1 MDLSNPIVLSM
12 MRQFLTSAGA
22 ALITSGYLTAGQ
34 WEQVVGGALVLVSVG
49 WSYFKKPPAP
59 KPVPVAVK
67 K

>member
-12 MRQFLTSAGA
+12 IRQFLTSAGA
-22 ALITSGYLTAGQ
+22 ALITSGHFTAGQ

-59 KPVPVAVK
+59 KPATVPVK

>member
-1 MDLSNPIVLSM
+1 
-12 MRQFLTSAGA
+12 
-22 ALITSGYLTAGQ
+22 
-34 WEQVVGGALVLVSVG
+34 VLVSMG

>member
-1 MDLSNPIVLSM
+1 
-12 MRQFLTSAGA
+12 
-22 ALITSGYLTAGQ
+22 
-34 WEQVVGGALVLVSVG
+34 LVLVSMG